1 MPLLSSLKPSLL
13 LSSVSQEKIILSGLK
28 EPVEII
34 RDKWGIPHIYARN
47 ERDLFWAHGFMAA
60 SDRLFQ
66 LELWQRQATETLSEA
81 FGRRFLQKDIGLRL
95 LRFRGDLERELA
107 FYHPHGLEIIN
118 AFVAGIN
125 A

>member
-1 MPLLSSLKPSLL
+1 
-13 LSSVSQEKIILSGLK
+13 
-28 EPVEII
+28 
-34 RDKWGIPHIYARN
+34 
-47 ERDLFWAHGFMAA
+47 MAA